1 MLSPGEKFWWKTER
15 SSLSVNDMNSGKWI
29 TVGRIVAPHGV
40 RGDLRVLPETERPA
54 MFRKLKKLFLGGRAY
69 DVCSSRPHKNVHIIH
84 LAEVEDRNRAE
95 PLVGTPVEIPAA
107 ELPKL
112 PEGEYYYFQLIGL
125 TVVSDTGDTVGTLTE
140 IIETGANNV
149 YAVKTAE
156 GKEIYLP
163 AIPSC
168 VLSVQPEEKTMTV
181 HLPEWE

>member
-1 MLSPGEKFWWKTER
+1 M
-15 SSLSVNDMNSGKWI
+15 
-29 TVGRIVAPHGV
+29 
-40 RGDLRVLPETERPA
+40 
-54 MFRKLKKLFLGGRAY
+54 
-69 DVCSSRPHKNVHIIH
+69 
-84 LAEVEDRNRAE
+84 
-95 PLVGTPVEIPAA
+95 
-107 ELPKL
+107 
-112 PEGEYYYFQLIGL
+112 
-125 TVVSDTGDTVGTLTE
+125 GTLTE

>member
-1 MLSPGEKFWWKTER
+1 MKTER
-15 SSLSVNDMNSGKWI
+15 SLLSVNDMNSDEWI

-40 RGDLRVLPETERPA
+40 RGDLRVLPDTERPS
-54 MFRKLKKLFLGGRAY
+54 MFKKLKKLSVGGKSYQILSA
-69 DVCSSRPHKNVHIIH
+69 RPHKNVYIIH
-84 LAEVEDRNRAE
+84 AEGVEDRNMAE
-95 PLVGTPVEIPAA
+95 TLIGKSVEIPVA

-112 PEGEYYYFQLIGL
+112 PKGEYYYFRLIGL
-125 TVVSDTGDTVGTLTE
+125 SVVSDTGEAVGTLAE

-149 YAVKTAE
+149 YTVKTAE

-168 VLSVQPEEKTMTV
+168 ILSVDLAEKKMTV